1 MHHEPNTSNYVSK
14 VLSADL
20 TALVTN
26 PVDDHTH
33 EHGEGLE
40 GLEHARDREE
50 DGHDGG
56 VVGVVLGDK
65 TVIQVSI
72 VNTDSL
78 IRSLQ
83 ATQLAII
90 FWHKTLTHSRS
101 QDATNRVTWVVFN

>member
-1 MHHEPNTSNYVSK
+1 M
-14 VLSADL
+14 
-20 TALVTN
+20 
-26 PVDDHTH
+26 DDHTH

-78 IRSLQ
+78 IRVYKLHSLLSYFGTKPSHTRGVRMPQ
-83 ATQLAII
+83 TESHGLCSTDNNYNFDPLFNLIN
-90 FWHKTLTHSRS
+90 LTNCSI
-101 QDATNRVTWVVFN
+101 